1 MNQWFKCRILG
12 ENFPDTLIG
21 EEGPVGFYTTRAVL
35 AESVQQAESTALDLL
50 RLDPGLQLPDGTPTA
65 PQVRVFFEDIWQV
78 AAEEG
83 AALANTGFT
92 WFPMET
98 TDAVP

>member
-1 MNQWFKCRILG
+1 MSQWFKCRILG
-12 ENFPDTLIG
+12 ENFPGALIG
-21 EEGPVGFYTTRAVL
+21 EDGLVGFFTTRAVL
-35 AESVQQAESTALDLL
+35 AESVQHAESTSLELL
-50 RLDPGLQLPDGTPTA
+50 RLEPGLQLPDGVPETSQA
-65 PQVRVFFEDIWQV
+65 GIFFEDIWQV

-98 TDAVP
+98 TDAVS